1 MSGRPWLPTS
11 RGTNVR
17 EAMGTNVREAMG
29 TNVREAMVRFS
40 WGFDNINFNRIL
52 FLSACNES
60 CSITRI
66 YYTVVNAMRK
76 KSLNT
81 EMIKSDE

>member
-17 EAMGTNVREAMG
+17 EAMGTNVREAM
-29 TNVREAMVRFS
+29 VRFS
-40 WGFDNINFNRIL
+40 WGFDNIDFNRIL